1 MITKSQFETSIAK
14 TFAGSSFDY
23 PKKPQDRTI
32 FLGALSIDLMQ
43 RAAYTEAELN
53 DAIAGWLQSFGAATS
68 LDHVT
73 MRRYL
78 VDAGYLL
85 RDSAGLSYSVDLATL
100 QREFEE
106 PVLSLDAHEIA
117 RQARAEREA
126 RKQAYGR
133 ITPKDDHP

>member
-1 MITKSQFETSIAK
+1 
-14 TFAGSSFDY
+14 
-23 PKKPQDRTI
+23 
-32 FLGALSIDLMQ
+32 MQ